1 MNINNQSISAPLHGF
16 CNFMAVN
23 SLGQPFCVAN
33 LSMVF
38 KENYS
43 SMCLL
48 STLWE
53 GETDSITSQEKLGE
67 REQGHPN
74 AAALTYFLG
83 LSSRWLHAFRCCFSV
98 YGERDL
104 GLEIGEFVGRGRML
118 QGVGVGRGCKTARVL
133 CVPEVQVWLWGM
145 ECSLLPSKS
154 RNSCG
159 RAWKEDY

>member
-83 LSSRWLHAFRCCFSV
+83 LSSH
-98 YGERDL
+98 
-104 GLEIGEFVGRGRML
+104 
-118 QGVGVGRGCKTARVL
+118 
-133 CVPEVQVWLWGM
+133 
-145 ECSLLPSKS
+145 
-154 RNSCG
+154 
-159 RAWKEDY
+159 